1 MLEAKIQETKAT
13 LVIIDALADVMPGAD
28 ENTVK
33 DVQPL
38 LMNLRGIAD
47 RNQCAIIIIHHS
59 NRAGNYRGSSALLGA
74 VDLTLKME
82 SKPESPN
89 IDFKVEKNRDDEPKN
104 FSAVAHF
111 EGDKFYLT
119 PSISQNKSTFSG
131 AKLYV
136 LQCFHEKPSFTM
148 KDIETQRGSFSKDA
162 LRGAVNDLKTSG
174 HVKRIDDGGPGKIAT
189 YALTDKG
196 KEAVENKENL

>member
-1 MLEAKIQETKAT
+1 MQNSLLSMPWLT
-13 LVIIDALADVMPGAD
+13 LYLGQMKRPL
-28 ENTVK
+28 K